1 MVFFSQNL
9 IVVIKDKVHDGGS
22 SWANIWFINTQCI

>member
-9 IVVIKDKVHDGGS
+9 IVAIKDKAHEGGS
-22 SWANIWFINTQCI
+22 SWANMMIFMVY